1 MIPAWCLDRRSPA
14 EPSVAARAG
23 VRSSKTSPSSVAAV
37 VGVALLISLL
47 AAVLVS
53 EALLR
58 GIRVERLRDAPT

>member
-1 MIPAWCLDRRSPA
+1 MCASAGQVTSTPAITPA
-14 EPSVAARAG
+14 RQWAE
-23 VRSSKTSPSSVAAV
+23 RSSRPACSWAV

-58 GIRVERLRDAPT
+58 GIRVERLRDAPA